1 MHLWE
6 KHNTMKKPVFALI
19 ALLLLASA
27 CTTDDGSG
35 SNSPS
40 ATITSIPTAPAAAR
54 PKYTVQRGNVEE
66 IFEFSGRWQPRDQLD
81 LSFEINGTI
90 RQVNVRQGDAVS
102 AGQLLAD
109 FQIEDLEE
117 QLQSALLSLETAES
131 NLATGAGSD
140 VESVEDAEIRLAN
153 ARLSLEQTK
162 AGRDWTGVAN
172 ARISLDA
179 AQRDL
184 ENAEQ
189 AYQEALS
196 HPEQGASAVDNAY
209 TQLLNAQDSLRRA
222 ENSYFS
228 AAQNYNN
235 AEYNI
240 KQQENAVI
248 EAELALERAQ
258 SGQGDPSG
266 LENLRQAQLKVDQLN
281 ADIARSSLYAPIDGV
296 ILEVIISPGD
306 QVEAYNAV
314 ITIGLPEPKEVI
326 ASLAIG
332 DTQDLS
338 VGMTGVCQIANRPE
352 TAVQCAVRRIPSS
365 NRDADQTTRIAAD
378 FENLADGQLI
388 QAYMPLQ
395 IRENVLW
402 LPPAAIRTFQ
412 NRTFVVLETSDGQRS
427 VDVELGL
434 QTDDRVEIISGV
446 SAGDVVVGP

>member
-1 MHLWE
+1 MQE
-6 KHNTMKKPVFALI
+6 EFDDMKKHVFALM
-19 ALLLLASA
+19 ALLMLVSA
-27 CTTDDGSG
+27 CTNGDPNTND
-35 SNSPS
+35 PS

-66 IFEFSGRWQPRDQLD
+66 IFEFSGRWQPRDQME

-102 AGQLLAD
+102 TGQLLAD
-109 FQIEDLEE
+109 YQIEDLEE
-117 QLQSALLSLETAES
+117 QLVSAELSLETAQT
-131 NLATGAGSD
+131 NLETGAGTD
-140 VESVEDAEIRLAN
+140 VQSVEDAEIRLAN
-153 ARLSLEQTK
+153 AKLSLEQTR
-162 AGRDWTGVAN
+162 ASRDWTGVAN

-209 TQLLNAQDSLRRA
+209 TQLLNAQDNLRRA

-228 AAQNYNN
+228 AAQSYNN
-235 AEYNI
+235 AEFNI
-240 KQQENAVI
+240 KQQENSVI
-248 EAELALERAQ
+248 EAELALERAR

-266 LENLRQAQLKVDQLN
+266 LENLRQAQLKVDQLK

-296 ILEVIISPGD
+296 ILEVSISPGD
-306 QVEAYNAV
+306 QVTAYNAV
-314 ITIGLPEPKEVI
+314 MTIGLPEPKEVI

-332 DTQDLS
+332 DAQNLS
-338 VGMTGVCQIANRPE
+338 AGMVGVCQVANKPE

-365 NRDADQTTRIAAD
+365 NRDADQTTRIAAG
-378 FENLADGQLI
+378 FENLTDGQLI
-388 QAYMPLQ
+388 QVYMPLQ

-412 NRTFVVLETSDGQRS
+412 NRTFVVLDTPDGQRS

-434 QTDDRVEIISGV
+434 QTDDRVEIVSGV
-446 SAGDVVVGP
+446 NEGDVVVGP

>member
-1 MHLWE
+1 MRE
-6 KHNTMKKPVFALI
+6 KFNAMKKRAFALM
-19 ALLLLASA
+19 ALLTLVSA
-27 CTTDDGSG
+27 CTSG
-35 SNSPS
+35 GNSNATGPS

-66 IFEFSGRWQPRDQLD
+66 VFEFSGRWQPRDQME
-81 LSFEINGTI
+81 LSFEVNGTI

-109 FQIEDLEE
+109 YQIEDLEE
-117 QLQSALLSLETAES
+117 QLVSAELSLETAQT
-131 NLATGAGSD
+131 NLTTGAGTD
-140 VESVEDAEIRLAN
+140 VQSVEDAEIRLAN
-153 ARLSLEQTK
+153 ARLSLEQTT
-162 AGRDWTGVAN
+162 ASRDWTGVAN

-184 ENAEQ
+184 ENAQQ
-189 AYQEALS
+189 AYEEALS
-196 HPEQGASAVDNAY
+196 HPEQGASVVDNAY

-235 AEYNI
+235 AEFNI
-240 KQQENAVI
+240 KSQENSVI
-248 EAELALERAQ
+248 EAELALERAR

-266 LENLRQAQLKVDQLN
+266 LENLRQAQLKVDQLKT
-281 ADIARSSLYAPIDGV
+281 DIARSSLYAPIDGV
-296 ILEVIISPGD
+296 ILEVSISPGD

-332 DTQDLS
+332 DAQNLS
-338 VGMTGVCQIANRPE
+338 VGMVGTCQVANKPE

-365 NRDADQTTRIAAD
+365 NRDADQTTRIAAG

-388 QAYMPLQ
+388 QAYMALQ
-395 IRENVLW
+395 VQENVLW
-402 LPPAAIRTFQ
+402 LPPVAIRTFQ
-412 NRTFVVLETSDGQRS
+412 NRTFVVLDTPDGQRS

-434 QTDDRVEIISGV
+434 QTDYRVEIISGV
-446 SAGDVVVGP
+446 NEGDVVVGP

>member
-1 MHLWE
+1 MQE
-6 KHNTMKKPVFALI
+6 KFDDMKKHVFALM
-19 ALLLLASA
+19 ALLMLVSA
-27 CTTDDGSG
+27 CTSG
-35 SNSPS
+35 NDPNANGPS

-66 IFEFSGRWQPRDQLD
+66 IFEFSGRWQPRDQME

-102 AGQLLAD
+102 TGQLLAD
-109 FQIEDLEE
+109 YQIEDLEE
-117 QLQSALLSLETAES
+117 QLVSAELSLETAQT
-131 NLATGAGSD
+131 NLETGTGTD
-140 VESVEDAEIRLAN
+140 VQSVEDAEIRLAN
-153 ARLSLEQTK
+153 AKLSLEQTK
-162 AGRDWTGVAN
+162 ASRDWTGVAN

-184 ENAEQ
+184 EDAEQ

-228 AAQNYNN
+228 AAQSYNN
-235 AEYNI
+235 AEFNI
-240 KQQENAVI
+240 KQQENSVI
-248 EAELALERAQ
+248 EAELALERAR

-266 LENLRQAQLKVDQLN
+266 LENLRQAQLKVDQLKT
-281 ADIARSSLYAPIDGV
+281 DIARSSLYAPMDGV
-296 ILEVIISPGD
+296 ILEVSISPGD
-306 QVEAYNAV
+306 QVTAYNAV

-332 DTQDLS
+332 DAQNLS
-338 VGMTGVCQIANRPE
+338 AGMVGVCQIANKPE
-352 TAVQCAVRRIPSS
+352 TAVQCAVRRIPGS
-365 NRDADQTTRIAAD
+365 NRDADQTTRIGAG
-378 FENLADGQLI
+378 FENLTDGQLI
-388 QAYMPLQ
+388 QVYMPLQ

-412 NRTFVVLETSDGQRS
+412 NRTFVVLDTPDGQRS

-446 SAGDVVVGP
+446 NEGDVVVGP

>member
-1 MHLWE
+1 
-6 KHNTMKKPVFALI
+6 MKKHVFALM
-19 ALLLLASA
+19 ALLMLVSA
-27 CTTDDGSG
+27 CTNGDPNTND
-35 SNSPS
+35 PS

-66 IFEFSGRWQPRDQLD
+66 IFEFSGRWQPRDQME

-102 AGQLLAD
+102 TGQLLAD
-109 FQIEDLEE
+109 YQIEDLEE
-117 QLQSALLSLETAES
+117 QLVSAELSLETAQT
-131 NLATGAGSD
+131 NLETGAGTD
-140 VESVEDAEIRLAN
+140 VQSVEDAEIRLAN
-153 ARLSLEQTK
+153 AKLSLEQTK
-162 AGRDWTGVAN
+162 ASRDWTGVAN

-209 TQLLNAQDSLRRA
+209 TQLLNAQDNLRRA

-228 AAQNYNN
+228 AAQSYNN
-235 AEYNI
+235 AEFNI
-240 KQQENAVI
+240 KQQENSVI
-248 EAELALERAQ
+248 EAELALERAR

-266 LENLRQAQLKVDQLN
+266 LENLRQAQLKVDQLK

-296 ILEVIISPGD
+296 ILEVSISPGD
-306 QVEAYNAV
+306 QVTAYNAV
-314 ITIGLPEPKEVI
+314 MTIGLPEPKEVI

-332 DTQDLS
+332 DAQNLS
-338 VGMTGVCQIANRPE
+338 AGMVGVCQVANKPE

-365 NRDADQTTRIAAD
+365 NRDADQTTRIAAG
-378 FENLADGQLI
+378 FENLTDGQLI
-388 QAYMPLQ
+388 QVYMPLQ

-412 NRTFVVLETSDGQRS
+412 NRTFVVLDTPDGQRS

-434 QTDDRVEIISGV
+434 QTDDRVEIVSGV
-446 SAGDVVVGP
+446 NEGDVVVGP

>member
-1 MHLWE
+1 MQE
-6 KHNTMKKPVFALI
+6 KFDDMKKHVFALM
-19 ALLLLASA
+19 ALLMLVSA
-27 CTTDDGSG
+27 CTNGDPNTND
-35 SNSPS
+35 PS

-66 IFEFSGRWQPRDQLD
+66 IFEFSGRWQPRDQME

-102 AGQLLAD
+102 TGQLLAD
-109 FQIEDLEE
+109 YQIEDLEE
-117 QLQSALLSLETAES
+117 QLVSAELSLETAQT
-131 NLATGAGSD
+131 NLETGAGTD
-140 VESVEDAEIRLAN
+140 VQSVEDAEIRLAN
-153 ARLSLEQTK
+153 AKLSLEQTK
-162 AGRDWTGVAN
+162 ASRDWTGVAN

-209 TQLLNAQDSLRRA
+209 TQLLNAQDNLRRA

-228 AAQNYNN
+228 AAQSYNN
-235 AEYNI
+235 AEFNI
-240 KQQENAVI
+240 KQQENSVI
-248 EAELALERAQ
+248 EAELALERAR

-266 LENLRQAQLKVDQLN
+266 LENLRQAQLKVDQLK

-296 ILEVIISPGD
+296 ILEVSISPGD
-306 QVEAYNAV
+306 QVTAYNAV
-314 ITIGLPEPKEVI
+314 MTIGLPEPKEVI

-332 DTQDLS
+332 DAQNLS
-338 VGMTGVCQIANRPE
+338 AGMVGVCQVANKPE

-365 NRDADQTTRIAAD
+365 NRDADQTTRIAAG
-378 FENLADGQLI
+378 FENLTDGQLI
-388 QAYMPLQ
+388 QVYMPLQ

-412 NRTFVVLETSDGQRS
+412 NRTFVVLDTPDGQRS

-434 QTDDRVEIISGV
+434 QTDDRVEIVSGV
-446 SAGDVVVGP
+446 NEGDVVVGP

>member
-1 MHLWE
+1 MQE
-6 KHNTMKKPVFALI
+6 KFDDMKKHVFTLM
-19 ALLLLASA
+19 ALLMVVSA
-27 CTTDDGSG
+27 CTPGNDPNTNG
-35 SNSPS
+35 PS

-66 IFEFSGRWQPRDQLD
+66 IFEFSGRWQPRDQME

-90 RQVNVRQGDAVS
+90 RQVNVRQGDAV
-102 AGQLLAD
+102 GTDQLLAD
-109 FQIEDLEE
+109 YQIEDLEE
-117 QLQSALLSLETAES
+117 QLVSAELSLETAQT
-131 NLATGAGSD
+131 NLETGTGTD
-140 VESVEDAEIRLAN
+140 VQSVEDAEIRLAN
-153 ARLSLEQTK
+153 AKLSLEQTK

-184 ENAEQ
+184 EDAQQ
-189 AYQEALS
+189 AYEEALS

-228 AAQNYNN
+228 AAQSYNN
-235 AEYNI
+235 AEFNI
-240 KQQENAVI
+240 KQQENSVI
-248 EAELALERAQ
+248 EAELALERAR

-266 LENLRQAQLKVDQLN
+266 LENLRQAQLKVDQLKT
-281 ADIARSSLYAPIDGV
+281 DIARSSLYAPIDGV
-296 ILEVIISPGD
+296 ILEVSISPGD
-306 QVEAYNAV
+306 QVTAYNAV

-332 DTQDLS
+332 DAQNLS
-338 VGMTGVCQIANRPE
+338 AGMVGVCQVANKPE

-365 NRDADQTTRIAAD
+365 NRDADQTTRIAAG
-378 FENLADGQLI
+378 FENLTDGQLI
-388 QAYMPLQ
+388 QVYMPLQ

-412 NRTFVVLETSDGQRS
+412 NRTFVVLDTPDGQRS

-446 SAGDVVVGP
+446 NEGDVVVGP

>member
-1 MHLWE
+1 
-6 KHNTMKKPVFALI
+6 MKKQALSLM
-19 ALLLLASA
+19 ALLMLVSA
-27 CTTDDGSG
+27 CNSG
-35 SNSPS
+35 NNSNNNAPS
-40 ATITSIPTAPAAAR
+40 ATITAIPTAPAAAR

-66 IFEFSGRWQPRDQLD
+66 VFEFSGRWQPRDQMA

-109 FQIEDLEE
+109 YQIEDLEE
-117 QLQSALLSLETAES
+117 QLQSAELSLETAQT
-131 NLATGAGSD
+131 NLATGAGTD
-140 VESVEDAEIRLAN
+140 VQSVEDAEIRLAN
-153 ARLSLEQTK
+153 AKLSLEQTK

-184 ENAEQ
+184 DDAEQ

-228 AAQNYNN
+228 AAQSYNN
-235 AEYNI
+235 ADFNI
-240 KQQENAVI
+240 KSQENSVI
-248 EAELALERAQ
+248 EAELALERAR

-266 LENLRQAQLKVDQLN
+266 LENLRQAQLKVDQLKT
-281 ADIARSSLYAPIDGV
+281 DIGRSSLYAPIDGV
-296 ILEVIISPGD
+296 ILEVSISPGD

-332 DTQDLS
+332 DAQNLG
-338 VGMTGVCQIANRPE
+338 VGMVGVCQVANKPE

-378 FENLADGQLI
+378 FAGLADGQLVTVDM
-388 QAYMPLQ
+388 ALET
-395 IRENVLW
+395 RENVLW

-412 NRTFVVLETSDGQRS
+412 SRTFVVLDTPDGPRS

-446 SAGDVVVGP
+446 NEGDIVVGP